1 MTPVIPLHPPLTRQE
16 LLEELRGKEN
26 SLLDDEQ
33 DFLHI
38 AEAVWP
44 DDGPN
49 EAPPHFREF
58 RIFERGEIIAGIQS
72 LHHLTERLT
81 EEAERLLRENAVL
94 REALRAKGH
103 GKGDGG

>member
-1 MTPVIPLHPPLTRQE
+1 MTPVIPLHPLSRAE
-16 LLEELRGKEN
+16 LLRELRGKEK

-44 DDGPN
+44 DDSVN
-49 EAPPHFREF
+49 EAPFHFRQF
-58 RIFERGEIIAGIQS
+58 GMFERGEIIAGIQS
-72 LHHLTERLT
+72 LHELVGRLT
-81 EEAERLLRENAVL
+81 EEAERMLRENAVL